1 MKKLLSI
8 LAVFG
13 VSAVGTTSVVACNKT
28 ESNNLSRVKTIA
40 APATVAASNPKEV
53 TKPEIKTALE
63 ANVLKAVQGVVKT
76 ATAADFQFDVYKNSK
91 GTALE
96 TIDLEAGKVD
106 VYVQITPAKDK
117 TVVIGK
123 SGYIKVTLPKHG
135 EVTKVDIKDV
145 TVTEQTVGIKAS
157 NPKAVKK
164 DELNAVNTDTT
175 LAKAVLDAIQKIA
188 PNAGASDFEI
198 TNNGAEGEY
207 EAAKEVEVTV
217 KAKNDSANISGQFK
231 FKAKVTATAPTE

>member
-40 APATVAASNPKEV
+40 APATVAASKPKAV